1 MCYCVIYDI
10 MGLHNQKGVNT
21 MKNQKIYVNQLS
33 EKEQESI
40 LNQVSLHLY
49 QMEGIRKEEQE
60 EALENAQNSKLNDLT
75 GIIDVSEY
83 L

>member
-1 MCYCVIYDI
+1 
-10 MGLHNQKGVNT
+10 